1 MKVRTLVIVGGAF
14 VVAML
19 AVSAWAWP
27 QIPADA
33 EIPIHW
39 GLDGQPDGFG
49 PKWVGL
55 LGIPLVGA
63 ATVGLLAL
71 VPRIEPRRRNLERSG
86 TAYVAIGIV
95 VIAFLAVLH
104 LFAVLAALGN
114 EADIAALATI
124 GSGVTFIVIGN
135 FLGKTRSSWFFGIR
149 TPWTLSSERSWTR
162 THRAGGVAF
171 IVVGVIVVLATIVLG
186 AEAAIWVMLG
196 GLGAVVAGLVAYS
209 YVVWRDDPDR
219 SASEVIR

>member
-1 MKVRTLVIVGGAF
+1 MKVRTLVIVGGAL

-27 QIPADA
+27 QIPAGA

-39 GLDGQPDGFG
+39 GVDGQPDGFG

-55 LGIPLVGA
+55 IGIPLVGA

-71 VPRIEPRRRNLERSG
+71 LPRIEPRRRNLERSG
-86 TAYVAIGIV
+86 TAYVAVGIV

-104 LFAVLAALGN
+104 LFAVLSALGN
-114 EADIAALATI
+114 DADFTALATI
-124 GSGVTFIVIGN
+124 GSGVLFIVIGN

-162 THRAGGVAF
+162 THRVGGVAF
-171 IVVGVIVVLATIVLG
+171 IVVGAIVVLATIVVGVEVAMWAL
-186 AEAAIWVMLG
+186 LG
-196 GLGAVVAGLVAYS
+196 GMGAAVIGLAAYS

-219 SASEVIR
+219 SGTEVTR

>member
-55 LGIPLVGA
+55 IGIPVAGA
-63 ATVGLLAL
+63 AIVGLLAL
-71 VPRIEPRRRNLERSG
+71 IPRIEPRRRNLERSG
-86 TAYVAIGIV
+86 TAYIAIGIV

-114 EADIAALATI
+114 DADIAALATI

-149 TPWTLSSERSWTR
+149 TPWTLSSERSWMR
-162 THRAGGVAF
+162 THRVGGLAF
-171 IVVGVIVVLATIVLG
+171 IAIGAAVVLVTIVLG
-186 AEAAIWVMLG
+186 AEAAIWVMLAG
-196 GLGAVVAGLVAYS
+196 MAAVVIGLFVYS
-209 YVVWRDDPDR
+209 YLVWRDDPDR
-219 SASEVIR
+219 SGTEVTR